1 MHLRIEKGEKMARWR
16 RRVGFEQ
23 LETRHMLS
31 HVLAAGQEP
40 VVSVQ
45 MEDLDVPTSA
55 VEFTAPV
62 NISDGQGLRGAEIR
76 LSYDTTLLDVDAS
89 SIHAGSI
96 WPAHDTMV
104 IANVDDAKGTIYA
117 WIFRA
122 EGLDAGGGSLLD
134 VGFRMTDSV
143 RPNTT
148 TALDLS
154 SIRLNED
161 QIWADPAP
169 QPGRDITDAVVRF
182 SGPPARFDQP
192 SIAPHSSSRIESQV
206 RSHDPTTISAKVPC
220 PDRIDA
226 PPSQLARPVGLQAEL
241 ISSVPRPVGWTA
253 PIVQREGR
261 LAELSIKPV
270 RQQPMPAARNQ
281 MDETTQAVDQQNL
294 PLTAQWLDHS
304 NESMAQ
310 QSTVYE
316 GVDRPR
322 VPDRICVPFKP
333 WSASERSTEIGEQP
347 VDSNATG
354 LRREASLGRSVG
366 QDRLLPIDEL
376 DRVLQQTDSW
386 LPQFLLPRLG

>member
-1 MHLRIEKGEKMARWR
+1 MEKTDLVQTRLPDYLPSFLNRPVRAMNLRIEKGEKMARWR

-31 HVLAAGQEP
+31 HVLDAGP

-45 MEDLDVPTSA
+45 IEDLDVPISA

-62 NISDGQGLRGAEIR
+62 NISDGLGLRGAEIR

-96 WPAHDTMV
+96 WPADDTMV
-104 IANVDDAKGTIYA
+104 IANVDDAKGTIHA

-122 EGLDAGGGSLLD
+122 KGLDAGGGSLLD

-143 RPNTT
+143 RPDTT

-169 QPGRDITDAVVRF
+169 QPGHDITDAVVRF

-192 SIAPHSSSRIESQV
+192 SIPPHSNSRILL
-206 RSHDPTTISAKVPC
+206 P
-220 PDRIDA
+220 
-226 PPSQLARPVGLQAEL
+226 
-241 ISSVPRPVGWTA
+241 SVPPPVGWTA
-253 PIVQREGR
+253 PIAQREGR

-270 RQQPMPAARNQ
+270 RQQPMLAARKP
-281 MDETTQAVDQQNL
+281 MDETMQTVDHQDV
-294 PLTAQWLDHS
+294 PLAAPWLDHS
-304 NESMAQ
+304 NESMVQ
-310 QSTVYE
+310 KSTVDQ
-316 GVDRPR
+316 GIDRPH
-322 VPDRICVPFKP
+322 VPDRICVPPKII

-347 VDSNATG
+347 VAWNGTG
-354 LRREASLGRSVG
+354 LRLQASLGRSLG
-366 QDRLLPIDEL
+366 QEKLLPIGEL

-386 LPQFLLPRLG
+386 LPEFWLPGLLRWRPSDLGSSGS

>member
-1 MHLRIEKGEKMARWR
+1 
-16 RRVGFEQ
+16 
-23 LETRHMLS
+23 MLS
-31 HVLAAGQEP
+31 HVLAAGPEP

-45 MEDLDVPTSA
+45 IEDLDVPTSA

-96 WPAHDTMV
+96 WPARDTMM
-104 IANVDDAKGTIYA
+104 IANVDDAKGTIHA
-117 WIFRA
+117 WIFRT

-192 SIAPHSSSRIESQV
+192 SIAPRSSSRI
-206 RSHDPTTISAKVPC
+206 
-220 PDRIDA
+220 
-226 PPSQLARPVGLQAEL
+226 LL
-241 ISSVPRPVGWTA
+241 SSVPRPVGWTA

-270 RQQPMPAARNQ
+270 RQQPLPAARNQ
-281 MDETTQAVDQQNL
+281 IDDATQAVDQQNL
-294 PLTAQWLDHS
+294 PLTARWLDHA
-304 NESMAQ
+304 NES
-310 QSTVYE
+310 TVQKPTVHA
-316 GVDRPR
+316 GIDRPR
-322 VPDRICVPFKP
+322 VPDRICVPSKP
-333 WSASERSTEIGEQP
+333 WSASEPSTEIGKHP

-354 LRREASLGRSVG
+354 LRLQTSLGRSVG

-386 LPQFLLPRLG
+386 LPQFWLPPLG